1 MSDELYKLA
10 SINLSPNVPGQVVLG
25 LMINGPKPGDESYAQ
40 YVREK
45 QELLDSLRC
54 VLPAFVCAL
63 SACPGGAAACV
74 RLP

>member
-54 VLPAFVCAL
+54 VK
-63 SACPGGAAACV
+63 
-74 RLP
+74 

>member
-1 MSDELYKLA
+1 MTLQWPPQPPTRSIPRSVSDELYKLA

-54 VLPAFVCAL
+54 VK
-63 SACPGGAAACV
+63 
-74 RLP
+74 